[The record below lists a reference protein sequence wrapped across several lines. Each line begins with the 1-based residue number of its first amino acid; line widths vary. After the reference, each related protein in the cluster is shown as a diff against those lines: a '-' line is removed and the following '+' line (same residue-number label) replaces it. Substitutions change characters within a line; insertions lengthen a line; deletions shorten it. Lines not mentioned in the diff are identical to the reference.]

1 MVGWI
6 DEIGKESSPAI
17 YGITASYFISPD
29 VEPRFLYY
37 MSKVFVEASEIC
49 WWDPWERI
57 IRRSMLTLDFE
68 L

>member
-49 WWDPWERI
+49 W
-57 IRRSMLTLDFE
+57 
-68 L
+68 